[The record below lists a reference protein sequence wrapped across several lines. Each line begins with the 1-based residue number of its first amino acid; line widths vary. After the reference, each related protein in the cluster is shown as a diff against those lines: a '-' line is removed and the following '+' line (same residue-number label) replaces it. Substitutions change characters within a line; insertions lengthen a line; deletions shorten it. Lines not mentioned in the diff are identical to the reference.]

1 MPATDNNI
9 PPVSVHSTA
18 VNIIAAGVVLTGL
31 VYGAGFLIPIVVAL
45 IVVNILEAIV
55 ERLQKL
61 GLPVILA
68 VPIAIA
74 FVLLVLVGLILVF
87 ISQIDAFLA
96 AWPRYLE
103 RLQTIAANLLT
114 GLGEEWVGRLRT
126 QLGALDLTNRI
137 SAALGSV
144 GGVILNFLLVVLYAG
159 FLLADRG
166 RIARRLIS
174 LGETHADR
182 AQTFATLA
190 KISDGIRQ
198 YLFVKTVLSVATGA
212 LSYAILHWLG
222 VDFAEIWA
230 VIIFLLNYIPSI
242 GSVLGV
248 VFPALLAL
256 VQFDTLE
263 PFLIIVC
270 VLAVIQFVIG
280 NVIEPMMMGRSF
292 NLGAFTVIVALM
304 FWSAIWG
311 IAGAFLA
318 VPITAA
324 FVILCR
330 EVEGWQ
336 WIAVLLSN
344 ERPRAAR
351 KPPPTAGAEP
361 GTTAPSST

>member
-1 MPATDNNI
+1 ML
-9 PPVSVHSTA
+9 HS
-18 VNIIAAGVVLTGL
+18 
-31 VYGAGFLIPIVVAL
+31 P
-45 IVVNILEAIV
+45 
-55 ERLQKL
+55 
-61 GLPVILA
+61 
-68 VPIAIA
+68 
-74 FVLLVLVGLILVF
+74 
-87 ISQIDAFLA
+87 
-96 AWPRYLE
+96 
-103 RLQTIAANLLT
+103 
-114 GLGEEWVGRLRT
+114 
-126 QLGALDLTNRI
+126 
-137 SAALGSV
+137 
-144 GGVILNFLLVVLYAG
+144 LVVLYAG
-159 FLLADRG
+159 FLRAERG
-166 RIARRLIS
+166 RNARRLIS
-174 LGETHADR
+174 IGETHADR

-198 YLFVKTVLSVATGA
+198 YLFVKTVVSVATGA
-212 LSYAILHWLG
+212 LSYAILNWLG

-230 VIIFLLNYIPSI
+230 VIVFLLNYIPSI

-263 PFLIIVC
+263 PFLIIVG
-270 VLAVIQFVIG
+270 VLAVIQFIIG

-330 EVEGWQ
+330 EIEGWQ

-344 ERPRAAR
+344 ERTRIAR
-351 KPPPTAGAEP
+351 KPAPAASSDV
-361 GTTAPSST
+361 GTNAPSST

>member
-1 MPATDNNI
+1 MLQILLGSRI
-9 PPVSVHSTA
+9 PFMRFRRYAYIFSLA
-18 VNIIAAGVVLTGL
+18 LMLAGVVSVVMKG
-31 VYGAGFLIPIVVAL
+31 GF
-45 IVVNILEAIV
+45 
-55 ERLQKL
+55 R
-61 GLPVILA
+61 
-68 VPIAIA
+68 
-74 FVLLVLVGLILVF
+74 
-87 ISQIDAFLA
+87 
-96 AWPRYLE
+96 
-103 RLQTIAANLLT
+103 
-114 GLGEEWVGRLRT
+114 
-126 QLGALDLTNRI
+126 
-137 SAALGSV
+137 
-144 GGVILNFLLVVLYAG
+144 
-159 FLLADRG
+159 
-166 RIARRLIS
+166 
-174 LGETHADR
+174 
-182 AQTFATLA
+182 
-190 KISDGIRQ
+190 
-198 YLFVKTVLSVATGA
+198 
-212 LSYAILHWLG
+212 LG

-336 WIAVLLSN
+336 WIAVLLSK